1 MSPFIV
7 SRNPNNPNFLMD
19 RTAINDEI
27 LSFNSRGLLA
37 YLFSKPH
44 GYKFS
49 YDDILSN
56 SPDSIEVIIEAVN
69 ELLLYGYLVSS

>member
-1 MSPFIV
+1 MSPFIAH
-7 SRNPNNPNFLMD
+7 RNPNNPNFLMD

-27 LSFNSRGLLA
+27 LSLNSRGLLA

-44 GYKFS
+44 GYKFN
-49 YDDILSN
+49 YDDLLSN
-56 SPDSIEVIIEAVN
+56 CPDSIEVIMESVN